1 MSAQRK
7 SKPPAPEP
15 ADDAGDAERGSHET
29 PVQLT
34 PAQQGLVDVGLPMV
48 EKCARTTAA
57 RYHDLVT
64 PEDLLAPG
72 TFGLREAACTYR
84 ADRHPDFPRYARH
97 HVRGRM
103 IEAIRRDHFLMRRR
117 VEISMDRAY
126 EIYASHHALGAN
138 PAPDSNEK
146 IIDGARQG
154 CADMLAAAH
163 LSACVEQEQIGSA
176 EDKISLRIALRDA
189 VVSLTPE
196 EQAIVRRVY
205 YEGMTLDE
213 AAAKE
218 HIHVNTAKR
227 RNARA
232 IRKLRDALVDEDDA
246 EDPDDE

>member
-1 MSAQRK
+1 MGAEMK
-7 SKPPAPEP
+7 SKPPAPET
-15 ADDAGDAERGSHET
+15 ANDAGAGERGSHES

-34 PAQQGLVDVGLPMV
+34 PDQEELVRIGLPMV
-48 EKCARTTAA
+48 ETCARTIAS

-64 PEDLLAPG
+64 PEDLMAPG
-72 TFGLREAACTYR
+72 TFGLHEAARTYR
-84 ADRHPDFPRYARH
+84 AERHPDFPRYARH

-103 IEAIRRDHFLMRRR
+103 IEAVRSDHFLMRRR

-126 EIYASHHALGAN
+126 EFVSSHHTPGAN
-138 PAPDSNEK
+138 PATDGDEK

-163 LSACVEQEQIGSA
+163 LSACVEQEQIGSE
-176 EDKISLRIALRDA
+176 EDKISLRISMRDA
-189 VVSLTPE
+189 VASLTPE
-196 EQAIVRRVY
+196 EQVIVRRVY

-218 HIHVNTAKR
+218 SIHLSTAKR

-232 IRKLRDALVDEDDA
+232 LGKLREALVGEDEGD
-246 EDPDDE
+246 DPDDK

>member
-1 MSAQRK
+1 MGAQRK
-7 SKPPAPEP
+7 SQPPAPEP
-15 ADDAGDAERGSHET
+15 ANDAGGGERGSHES

-34 PAQQGLVDVGLPMV
+34 PAQEELVNVGLPMV
-48 EKCARTTAA
+48 KKCAQTVAS

-72 TFGLREAACTYR
+72 TFGLREAARTYR

-103 IEAIRRDHFLMRRR
+103 IEAICRDHFSMRRR

-126 EIYASHHALGAN
+126 ELFASQHTLGAA
-138 PAPDSNEK
+138 PATASDEK
-146 IIDGARQG
+146 IVDGARQG
-154 CADMLAAAH
+154 CDDMLAAAH
-163 LSACVEQEQIGSA
+163 LAACTEQEQIGSQ
-176 EDKISLRIALRDA
+176 EDKITLRISMRDA
-189 VVSLTPE
+189 VASLTPE

-218 HIHVNTAKR
+218 SIHLNTAKR

-232 IRKLRDALVDEDDA
+232 LRKLREALVGEDDGD
-246 EDPDDE
+246 DPDDE